1 MKYLKKYKLF
11 ENLEDKIDLNEL
23 EDILIDFKQMDLDW
37 DVNIG
42 SSYIIDWDKLNND
55 IQGDLNQC
63 YLHSGE
69 ISDYSKGIKNPGY
82 ANGFKSLNIDL
93 LRDSQISFYNM
104 DDFEEAYTMVS
115 DYLNEKYNLKS
126 NYIYINYHWTYLYF
140 QNLEAVRTWA
150 LGGEYLGKNFIGH
163 TDFRNING
171 FKAHRVTLGFI

>member
-69 ISDYSKGIKNPGY
+69 ISDYSKGIKNQ
-82 ANGFKSLNIDL
+82 SLSIDL
-93 LRDSQISFYNM
+93 LRDSQISFYNI

-140 QNLEAVRTWA
+140 ENIEAVRTWT
-150 LGGEYLGKNFIGH
+150 LGGKYLVKNFAGH
-163 TDFRNING
+163 PDFRKING